1 VLEWHERMAPV
12 PSANVRAIKVPDG
25 LTDEQT
31 LFLSDIFKRRKGV
44 LYGDARDPARR
55 MARISG

>member
-1 VLEWHERMAPV
+1 MRAVCWNGTNEWRVCPPH
-12 PSANVRAIKVPDG
+12 G

-31 LFLSDIFKRRKGV
+31 LFLSDIFNRRKGV